1 MRAYMGA
8 GGRAGAAKSV
18 MADVTDAVKRRKC
31 FVFSVILFSWKK
43 RRIFL
48 VGKILGLFCQDFF
61 SVCIAMSLGSSISS
75 SLSFRKGEDRWLL
88 VSRDGLGRT
97 LTRRV

>member
-31 FVFSVILFSWKK
+31 FVFSVILFSLKK
-43 RRIFL
+43 SEDISC
-48 VGKILGLFCQDFF
+48 GQHSWTFCHVFF
-61 SVCIAMSLGSSISS
+61 SLCIAMSLGGSISS
-75 SLSFRKGEDRWLL
+75 SLSF
-88 VSRDGLGRT
+88 
-97 LTRRV
+97 